1 MNYVSLITTMRE
13 KSAIIHWWNVVMLVV
28 NVALTACQYD
38 ESQHHREHMMKIEEC
53 YKKIST
59 SQGRGTLQHR

>member
-1 MNYVSLITTMRE
+1 MNFVSLITTRE

-38 ESQHHREHMMKIEEC
+38 EGQHHREHNDED
-53 YKKIST
+53 
-59 SQGRGTLQHR
+59 